1 MAEPVEMLVGV
12 LTQVCPRNHTLGE
25 TLGALTPEDGAVFW
39 RGTYP
44 GPLRSI
50 GNIWH
55 EPELFTRWQQ
65 QCDRLVSV
73 LQQLVSVV
81 IGDVVLLCILSQLS
95 VRGKNS
101 KEKLSGFFR
110 TVTQSVDEV
119 LLSNQKDKDEF
130 FDHQRTFLV
139 EYFTR
144 VKDATMKSD
153 KMTKS
158 HKSKSTTWKVVV
170 M

>member
-25 TLGALTPEDGAVFW
+25 TLWALTPKDGAVFW

-44 GPLRSI
+44 SPLRSI

-81 IGDVVLLCILSQLS
+81 IGDVVLLC
-95 VRGKNS
+95 
-101 KEKLSGFFR
+101 
-110 TVTQSVDEV
+110 TVSAEC
-119 LLSNQKDKDEF
+119 
-130 FDHQRTFLV
+130 
-139 EYFTR
+139 
-144 VKDATMKSD
+144 
-153 KMTKS
+153 
-158 HKSKSTTWKVVV
+158 TWQEQ
-170 M
+170 